1 MSASVFNKSKNLL
14 TVIRL
19 FLPSF
24 PQCSNSLYLVVFA
37 LSILNSQ
44 SFKMFMLLLEEL
56 NKSETDLCMVIDK
69 IVAVLASWNK
79 GRVLYSGWD
88 RFGL

>member
-1 MSASVFNKSKNLL
+1 MSVF
-14 TVIRL
+14 R
-19 FLPSF
+19 PSF
-24 PQCSNSLYLVVFA
+24 SQCSNSLYLVVFA

-69 IVAVLASWNK
+69 IVAVLVCWNAADNQVWSTVWAEPDSRRDM
-79 GRVLYSGWD
+79 G
-88 RFGL
+88 